1 MRKFIVTSSAVLL
14 WTCLAVGG
22 SADTI
27 HRTGGASVGGQ
38 TVNSYSNAGAEAYY
52 RTMRASGSGTIYNVQ
67 PKPDIMPRPRSLG
80 PANLKIPS
88 TVSYTSS
95 VCQDLDERWVQHGS
109 NRIDIASIVEKE
121 AKRFNLDPLL
131 IEEVIRQESNFQ
143 PQATSYVGAQGLM
156 QLMPGTAA
164 QMGVSDPNDPHQN
177 IAGGS
182 RYLAEQL
189 STFGRL
195 DLALAAYNAGPGAV
209 SSFGGVPP
217 YAETQNYVARI
228 VSSYNNRVQ
237 QERAKRSRTR

>member
-1 MRKFIVTSSAVLL
+1 MRKIFVTCSALLL
-14 WTCLAVGG
+14 WSSLAVAG
-22 SADTI
+22 SADTV
-27 HRTGGASVGGQ
+27 HRSGGYSLEGQ
-38 TVNSYSNAGAEAYY
+38 TVNSYTNAGAEKYY

-67 PKPDIMPRPRSLG
+67 PKPDITPRAKSSLPG
-80 PANLKIPS
+80 NLKIPAS
-88 TVSYTSS
+88 VSFASS
-95 VCQDLDERWVQHGS
+95 VCQDLDERWVEHGGS
-109 NRIDIASIVEKE
+109 RIDIAAIVEKE
-121 AKRFNLDPLL
+121 GKRFNLDPLL
-131 IEEVIRQESNFQ
+131 IEEVIRQESNFR
-143 PQATSYVGAQGLM
+143 PQAVSYVGAQGLM

-209 SSFGGVPP
+209 SSFGGIPP

-228 VSSYNNRVQ
+228 VNAYNNRVQ
-237 QERAKRSRTR
+237 QERTKRSRTR

>member
-1 MRKFIVTSSAVLL
+1 MRKFYVTCSAVLL
-14 WTCLAVGG
+14 WSSLVAGA
-22 SADTI
+22 SADTV
-27 HRTGGASVGGQ
+27 HRSGGSSYDGQ
-38 TVNSYSNAGAEAYY
+38 TVNSYTNAGADKYY
-52 RTMRASGSGTIYNVQ
+52 RTMRSGGSGTIYNVQ
-67 PKPDIMPRPRSLG
+67 PKPDITPKPKGFSPG
-80 PANLKIPS
+80 NLKIPT
-88 TVSYTSS
+88 TVSYSSS
-95 VCQDLDERWVQHGS
+95 VCQDLDERWVEHGGS
-109 NRIDIASIVEKE
+109 RLDIAAIVEKE

-131 IEEVIRQESNFQ
+131 IEEVIRQESGFQ
-143 PQATSYVGAQGLM
+143 LQATSYVGAQGLM

-164 QMGVSDPNDPHQN
+164 QMGVRDSSDPHQN

-209 SSFGGVPP
+209 SSYGGVPP

>member
-1 MRKFIVTSSAVLL
+1 MRKIFVTCSAVLL
-14 WTCLAVGG
+14 WTSLAVGG
-22 SADTI
+22 SADTV
-27 HRTGGASVGGQ
+27 HRTGGYVVGGQ
-38 TVNSYSNAGAEAYY
+38 QVNSYSNAGADKYY
-52 RTMRASGSGTIYNVQ
+52 RTMRATGAGTIYNVQ
-67 PKPDIMPRPRSLG
+67 PKPDIRPKSQAMA

-88 TVSYTSS
+88 TVSFTAS
-95 VCQDLDERWVQHGS
+95 VCQDLEERWVQQGAS
-109 NRIDIASIVEKE
+109 RVDIASIVEKE

-131 IEEVIRQESNFQ
+131 IEEVIRQESNFR
-143 PQATSYVGAQGLM
+143 PHALSYVGAQGLM

-164 QMGVSDPNDPHQN
+164 QMGVSDPSDPHQN

-209 SSFGGVPP
+209 ASFGGIPP
-217 YAETQNYVARI
+217 YAETQNYVTRI
-228 VSSYNNRVQ
+228 VNSYNNRVQ

>member
-1 MRKFIVTSSAVLL
+1 MRKIFVTCSAVLL
-14 WTCLAVGG
+14 WTGLTVGG

-27 HRTGGASVGGQ
+27 HRTGGYTVGGQ
-38 TVNSYSNAGAEAYY
+38 TVNSYSNAGAESFY

-67 PKPDIMPRPRSLG
+67 PKPDIMPKPKAFS
-80 PANLKIPS
+80 PANLKIPT
-88 TVSYTSS
+88 TVSFTSS
-95 VCQDLDERWVQHGS
+95 VCQNLDARWIQMGVD
-109 NRIDIASIVEKE
+109 RIDIAAIVEKE

-164 QMGVSDPNDPHQN
+164 QMGVSNPSDPHQN

-209 SSFGGVPP
+209 SSFGGIPP

-237 QERAKRSRTR
+237 QEQAKRSRTR